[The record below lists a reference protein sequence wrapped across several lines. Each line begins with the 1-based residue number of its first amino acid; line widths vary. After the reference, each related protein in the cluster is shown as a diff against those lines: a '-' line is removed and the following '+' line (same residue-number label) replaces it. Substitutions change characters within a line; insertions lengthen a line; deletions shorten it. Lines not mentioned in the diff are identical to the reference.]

1 MSPLESSV
9 PRRAKKTGPVHAENS
24 AIRKVFRSIAA
35 SISIAIALL
44 FVGSAS
50 AEADTYSVYFNNFT
64 NKGTWH
70 QTSSATTSN
79 GGAAFIQQQDINDPL
94 FLETWVKSVRG
105 GSLYVQV
112 HSNGLSVGMTHANVT
127 GVVAACK
134 MDTPYNIARNRALLC
149 EQRHYS
155 P

>member
-1 MSPLESSV
+1 VSPLESSV

-50 AEADTYSVYFNNFT
+50 AEADTPT
-64 NKGTWH
+64 NPGLDTWH